1 MEEGH
6 VDKTAL
12 VIYVNTVKLK
22 GIKKIRI
29 PTRQSAW

>member
-6 VDKTAL
+6 VDETAL

-22 GIKKIRI
+22 RIIIRI
-29 PTRQSAW
+29 ATRQSAR